1 MQLMCCEMVIANESE
16 QGVPLKDVAL
26 TYAMAIQ
33 SQAAGRQ
40 TDWVAINAAIVAKWG
55 ARGLSDVKDIAWK
68 IISMKVLN

>member
-1 MQLMCCEMVIANESE
+1 MQLMCCEMVIANEIE